1 MNTKQPYIQIQEW
14 NCLIVQVNVLLTA
27 GALKMLGNLVESL
40 KSVDKK
46 IGDAVF
52 YWGEFMHKLLMSD
65 TYSSSQHVGRM
76 FRSNNYAETMTTSK
90 TKYDADDTQETELQK
105 SYLKPR

>member
-1 MNTKQPYIQIQEW
+1 MNNKEPYIQIQEW
-14 NCLIVQVNVLLTA
+14 ICLIVQVNLLFTA

-46 IGDAVF
+46 IGDAVY
-52 YWGEFMHKLLMSD
+52 YWGEFMHKLLVSD

-76 FRSNNYAETMTTSK
+76 FRSNNYAETKTSK
-90 TKYDADDTQETELQK
+90 TKYDADSPKDTELQE
-105 SYLKPR
+105 SYLRPR

>member
-14 NCLIVQVNVLLTA
+14 NCLIVQVNVLFTA

-76 FRSNNYAETMTTSK
+76 FRSNNYAETKTSK